1 MTKRNGGTNINN
13 DKRLSS
19 MSKDIMFEIFLQ
31 LPIRDLVQ
39 LKLVCKS
46 WNKLITSPMLVE
58 CHLKRSKD
66 NSGIMFVVTHHHL
79 DLEPYYISFND
90 IDHDRSYAIE
100 KLCSDNPY
108 KFLKYYEIL
117 DSCNGLVLTL
127 IRLNGDLIFDE
138 RLLVCN
144 PMTKLAIFL
153 PIPPCGTGSSLYPHT
168 KHIIYHTSIYKYKV
182 VWRCGED
189 GEYYIMEV
197 DTSSRQQL
205 TSSWRNITPSILSTD
220 NVRASVSCEGKLHWL
235 MTKKRDIE
243 EKVKLLTLDVATE
256 KFDEM
261 ECCLPFDRNN
271 NNPLKFSGSN
281 GKFYHM
287 RVTSWNDFELWDLR
301 DLNNHQP
308 KWFKHQLWINDPTLS
323 IPPLVG
329 WFDFICESQDGGKF
343 IFMRKDRRGFLVY
356 EITTQK
362 FTRLALDEGATVN
375 IDKSTLVHINSL
387 IS

>member
-1 MTKRNGGTNINN
+1 MTKRNGETNINN

-39 LKLVCKS
+39 LKLV
-46 WNKLITSPMLVE
+46 
-58 CHLKRSKD
+58 
-66 NSGIMFVVTHHHL
+66 
-79 DLEPYYISFND
+79 Y
-90 IDHDRSYAIE
+90 
-100 KLCSDNPY
+100 
-108 KFLKYYEIL
+108 
-117 DSCNGLVLTL
+117 
-127 IRLNGDLIFDE
+127 
-138 RLLVCN
+138 
-144 PMTKLAIFL
+144 
-153 PIPPCGTGSSLYPHT
+153 
-168 KHIIYHTSIYKYKV
+168 
-182 VWRCGED
+182 
-189 GEYYIMEV
+189 
-197 DTSSRQQL
+197 
-205 TSSWRNITPSILSTD
+205 

-271 NNPLKFSGSN
+271 NPLKFSGSN

-308 KWFKHQLWINDPTLS
+308 TWFKHQLWINDPTLS